1 MNRFI
6 VSLFLV
12 SAWLLSGCES
22 GQSSETDATSVVQ
35 SDSLQ
40 TVETPMQAITRLDNL
55 IKDNPSDYGLLQ
67 ERALIWYGM
76 DSLAQ
81 ANKDIDE
88 ALRLYPQSP
97 ELHYLKGLFA
107 KVEDN
112 ALLAMKEFTT
122 AVSMGTQNP
131 EVHYELGQ
139 QFFFR
144 KDYDKALE
152 AYQAAAQLDENDPQ
166 YIFAQAFLEQER
178 GNNSKALSLY
188 RQSLELDSLFIKS
201 LTSIHDLYYE
211 EFGSETDAAAYNDK
225 LLLYFPSHPLGQFQ
239 KGTRALS
246 RAMRISKEG
255 EPERFGRELNAAV
268 ESFTIAINSDPN
280 YLDAYFSRGFSYILG
295 GQRIDLATA
304 DFEKC
309 LELKPDHADA
319 LFWMGS
325 IQEKYSDYQSALSYY
340 ERALELKPGEQDLID
355 AINEMKT
362 KLAL

>member
-1 MNRFI
+1 MNRLI
-6 VSLFLV
+6 ASLFLTSLYLV
-12 SAWLLSGCES
+12 SACHTS
-22 GQSSETDATSVVQ
+22 QQSETDASSTVPADSVR
-35 SDSLQ
+35 
-40 TVETPMQAITRLDNL
+40 TTETPLEAIDRLSNL
-55 IKDNPSDYGLLQ
+55 VRNNPSDYGLLQ

-76 DSLAQ
+76 DSLFR
-81 ANKDIDE
+81 ANQDIDE

-112 ALLAMKEFTT
+112 SVLAMKEFTT

-144 KDYDKALE
+144 KDYDNALE

-211 EFGSETDAAAYNDK
+211 VFGSETDAAAYNDK
-225 LLLYFPSHPLGQFQ
+225 LLLYVPSHPLGQFQ

-309 LELKPDHADA
+309 LELKPDYADA

-325 IQEKYSDYQSALSYY
+325 IQERYSDYQSALRYY
-340 ERALELKPGEQDLID
+340 ESALELKPGEQDLID
-355 AINEMKT
+355 AINDMKT